1 MKGRSLNGSGEWLS
15 WQEEEGGMGVIL
27 PSAFSPGWCFEPRLK
42 AGGNYCRMEL
52 LGAPPFVTVHNT
64 NRD

>member
-1 MKGRSLNGSGEWLS
+1 
-15 WQEEEGGMGVIL
+15 MGVIL